1 MNNGL
6 FVLIP
11 IMFLGIGVT
20 GIIAT
25 TFLKMQKL
33 RVEEAKL
40 RSGDSGDLN
49 DLARKVSDLQ
59 DELADVQERLDFA
72 ERVLA
77 QVKEPPGLPA
87 APPRQQL
94 P

>member
-11 IMFLGIGVT
+11 IMFLGIAVT

-33 RVEEAKL
+33 RLEEAQL
-40 RSGDSGDLN
+40 RAGDVGDLN

-59 DELADVQERLDFA
+59 DELADVQERLEFA
-72 ERVLA
+72 ERMLA
-77 QVKEPPGLPA
+77 QVKDSPGLPA
-87 APPRQQL
+87 GQPRQEL